1 MKPTDNYAYSFDNEH
16 YFGQYDSIR
25 IALRLA
31 KQDIK
36 HADELKNIKTI
47 YIGRVYKYEPRVDA
61 IRVIE
66 CVQQDAYDEADEYIG
81 DYLDNVKEEEWQK
94 LEAMLTETFNKW
106 ALETGNEPNFF
117 TVEEI
122 QEYSLEEGRKWL
134 G

>member
-36 HADELKNIKTI
+36 YNDELRDVKTI
-47 YIGRVYKYEPRVDA
+47 YIGRVYKFEPCVDA
-61 IRVIE
+61 VRVIE
-66 CVQQDAYDEADEYIG
+66 RVQDDAYDEADEYIG
-81 DYLDNVKEEEWQK
+81 DYLDHVEKEEWQK

-106 ALETGNEPNFF
+106 AKETDNEPSFF
-117 TVEEI
+117 TVEDVK
-122 QEYSLEEGRKWL
+122 EYEL
-134 G
+134 GGIDCEH

>member
-31 KQDIK
+31 KEDIK
-36 HADELKNIKTI
+36 YNDELKNIKTI
-47 YIGRVYKYEPRVDA
+47 YIGRVYKYEPYVDA
-61 IRVIE
+61 VRVIE
-66 CVQQDAYDEADEYIG
+66 WVQQDAYDEADEYTE
-81 DYLDNVKEEEWQK
+81 DYLDNVKKEELQK

-106 ALETGNEPNFF
+106 AKETGNEPNFF

-122 QEYSLEEGRKWL
+122 QEYSLEDGNEL
-134 G
+134 

>member
-36 HADELKNIKTI
+36 YNDELKNIKTI
-47 YIGRVYKYEPRVDA
+47 YIGRVYKYEPCVDA
-61 IRVIE
+61 VRVIE
-66 CVQQDAYDEADEYIG
+66 CVQQDAYDAADEYIG

-106 ALETGNEPNFF
+106 AKETGNEPNFF

-122 QEYSLEEGRKWL
+122 QEYSLDK
-134 G
+134 